1 MLPWKTSPYVPLL
14 FHFAMQTTSGV
25 VGVDVSKATLAGCH
39 QPGSSPQHLEVRNT
53 PAGLREL
60 VRRCGAGSL
69 YVLEATGTYY
79 LAVAYHLVAAGAEV
93 AVLHPVVVRRFIH
106 MHLGKGKSDRNDAPW
121 LLRFGQ
127 QQATPRCQPQ
137 EQARV
142 ECRQL
147 QQAAELLIRQQTM
160 IRNALEA
167 LLHQPLVCAEARR
180 QLQRSL
186 RRLEQQVQ
194 HLEAALLARVEQ
206 RYAAEVPLLCSIAGI
221 GRKTAALLRLF
232 ARGVAGL
239 DNYRQLIAK
248 AGLCAHEYTSGT
260 SVRGQRRI
268 TKTGGNLIRS
278 KLYLCS
284 WSACRANTACKALYE
299 RLVAKGKHKKLAL
312 IAVCNKLLK
321 QAFAIVRSGVAYQ
334 PNFAQKT
341 VPMT

>member
-1 MLPWKTSPYVPLL
+1 
-14 FHFAMQTTSGV
+14 MQTTSRV
-25 VGVDVSKATLAGCH
+25 VGVDVSKATLAVCH

-53 PAGLREL
+53 PAGFREL
-60 VRRCGAGSL
+60 VRRCGTGSL
-69 YVLEATGTYY
+69 YVLEATDTYY
-79 LAVAYHLVAAGAEV
+79 LGVAYHLVAAGAEV
-93 AVLHPVVVRRFIH
+93 AVLNPVVVRRFIQ
-106 MHLGKGKSDRNDAPW
+106 MHLGKGKSDRKDAQW

-127 QQATPRCQPQ
+127 QQATPRWQPE
-137 EQARV
+137 EQALV

-167 LLHQPLVCAEARR
+167 LLHQPLVCAEVRR
-180 QLQRSL
+180 QLQRTL

-206 RYAAEVPLLCSIAGI
+206 RYAAEVPLLCSIPGI
-221 GRKTAALLRLF
+221 GRKTAALLLLF
-232 ARGVAGL
+232 ARGFAGL

-248 AGLCAHEYTSGT
+248 AGLCPHEYTSGT
-260 SVRGQRRI
+260 SVRGQTRI

-278 KLYLCS
+278 KRYLCS
-284 WSACRANTACKALYE
+284 WSACRANAACKALYE

-334 PNFAQKT
+334 SNFAQKT
-341 VPMT
+341 VHMT